1 MKLSI
6 RPFSIGTRRNLAMVI
21 ASALIALSCVSHAQ
35 APAWWQKRGILNGA
49 APDDFAAINQGQL
62 KNLVVAAVMELQAS
76 LPGGAGRELLAT
88 VAQWT
93 SPSASTDD
101 YSAVNTG
108 QLKEL
113 GRQLYDRLIAAG
125 YANAYPW
132 AGIPDYYAM
141 ANIGQAKNLF
151 SFNLTLDT
159 DSNGLPDWWETKYFS
174 QLGNNPNSLA
184 SVGSGLTLLQS
195 YLLGSNP
202 VALDSDGDGV
212 PDSLDAYAQDAT
224 LSQLPPLDP
233 NDHTPPAITLL
244 KPLGAVL
251 GP

>member
-151 SFNLTLDT
+151 SFDLSIDT
-159 DSNGLPDWWETKYFS
+159 NSNGLPDWWETAYFGPAGS
-174 QLGNNPNSLA
+174 SPSAVAPLGNGLTVFQCYQLGLNPL
-184 SVGSGLTLLQS
+184 VPDT
-195 YLLGSNP
+195 
-202 VALDSDGDGV
+202 DGDGIA
-212 PDSLDAYAQDAT
+212 DSSDPLPFDSAVWN
-224 LSQLPPLDP
+224 LSQVTSVAGAPI
-233 NDHTPPAITLL
+233 ITLL
-244 KPLGAVL
+244 NPPGAV
-251 GP
+251 PVP